1 MTIPRRRL
9 PLLLL
14 AAALAA
20 GASGCDGDH
29 EYEPPDRARQVE
41 EASRQLSETTFDTV
55 AWSSDSARTLAGENL
70 YAARCR
76 KCHGYLGEG
85 ETEYAARYELD
96 VPSLVEP
103 DWDYAGKLDSVRR
116 EIFVGHQGGMPTWG
130 AGRLSPRQIDA
141 AAYYVLHVLRPDV
154 LGEDGREAEAG
165 SEGGTGS

>member
-1 MTIPRRRL
+1 MTIPLRL
-9 PLLLL
+9 PLLLAL
-14 AAALAA
+14 TAALAA
-20 GASGCDGDH
+20 GASGCNDEH
-29 EYEPPDRARQVE
+29 EYEPPDRARQVD
-41 EASRQLSETTFDTV
+41 EASRQLSEAIFDTV

-70 YAARCR
+70 YAVRCR

-116 EIFVGHQGGMPTWG
+116 EIFVGHLDGMPTWG

-141 AAYYVLHVLRPDV
+141 AAYYVLQVLRPDV
-154 LGEDGREAEAG
+154 LDEDGREAEAG
-165 SEGGTGS
+165 SEGRTGS